1 MAKLEHENNELRL
14 NKKQDVER
22 TAVVQKKTIDSLKS
36 SAKPTGQPSKET
48 ELESTI
54 LQLEK
59 VIDGCNMENEKKVD
73 ENKNLR
79 L

>member
-1 MAKLEHENNELRL
+1 VAKLEHENNELRL

-36 SAKPTGQPSKET
+36 SAKPTGQSSKET
-48 ELESTI
+48 ELEGTI

-73 ENKNLR
+73 ENKSLR